1 MPRGDEKMNKLLS
14 PFQLKN
20 KTAFDRNAIHQT
32 APIKVPEMR
41 RIQRI
46 HFVGIGGAG
55 MGGIAEVLLNEGYQI
70 SGSDISENL
79 VVQRLK
85 KLGAIVYMG
94 HQADNVIDAS
104 VIVVSTAIDKDN
116 PELVAAITHRI
127 PIVRRAE
134 MLAELMRFRHGIA
147 IAGTHGKTTT
157 TSLIASIF
165 AEDQLDP
172 TFVIGGLL
180 NSAGTN
186 ARLGTSRYLIA
197 EADESDAS
205 FLHLQPMVAVIT
217 NIDADHMETYQG
229 DFEKLKDTYIEFL
242 HNLPFY
248 GLAVMCIDN
257 PVVREILPRVG
268 RQVITYGFS
277 DDADVKAV
285 NYQQDG
291 GVSYFTV
298 EIEGE
303 APLDLTLNLP
313 GQHNVL
319 NALAGLAV
327 AKDEGVNDCAIEKS
341 LREFAGIGRRFE
353 QLANLSTVNG
363 EMILVDDYGHHPSE
377 VKATIKAMRNGWPEK
392 RLVMVFQPHRYSRTR
407 DLYEDFV
414 EVLSSVDVLFLL
426 DVYAA
431 GEAAVV
437 SADSKSLARSIR
449 QRGQIEPIYVSDVEQ
464 LPQLLAAQLQNGDML
479 ITQGAGN
486 IGSVAR
492 SLVNHPLLRENDI
505 KEKHIKEN
513 VSVSKDESKG
523 EKKL

>member
-1 MPRGDEKMNKLLS
+1 MSITAR
-14 PFQLKN
+14 KN
-20 KTAFDRNAIHQT
+20 SLASLT
-32 APIKVPEMR
+32 KVPEMR
-41 RIQRI
+41 RVKRI

-70 SGSDISENL
+70 SGSDIGENQ
-79 VVQRLK
+79 VVKRLK
-85 KLGAIVYMG
+85 NLGANIYIG
-94 HQADNVIDAS
+94 HGSDNILGAS
-104 VIVVSTAIDKDN
+104 VIVVSTAIDKNN
-116 PELVAAITHRI
+116 PELLAAAAARI
-127 PIVRRAE
+127 PVVRRAE

-165 AEDQLDP
+165 AQGQLDP

-186 ARLGTSRYLIA
+186 ARLGSSRYLVA

-205 FLHLQPMVAVIT
+205 FLHLQPMVSVIT

-248 GLAVMCIDN
+248 GLAVVCIDN
-257 PVVREILPRVG
+257 PVVRELLPRIG

-277 DDADVKAV
+277 ADADVRAV

-298 EIEGE
+298 EVDGQP
-303 APLDLTLNLP
+303 PLEMSVNLP

-319 NALAGLAV
+319 NALAGVAV
-327 AKDEGVNDCAIEKS
+327 AKDEGISDEAICQA
-341 LREFAGIGRRFE
+341 LTEFAGIGRRFE
-353 QLANLSTVNG
+353 QLADFSTSAGNMV
-363 EMILVDDYGHHPSE
+363 LVDDYGHHPSE
-377 VKATIKAMRNGWPEK
+377 VKATILAMRAGWPDK

-407 DLYEDFV
+407 DLFEDFV
-414 EVLSSVDVLFLL
+414 EVLSEVDCLFLL

-431 GEAAVV
+431 GEALIA

-449 QRGQIEPIYVSDVEQ
+449 QRGQVEPIYVSDVDK
-464 LPQLLAAQLQNGDML
+464 LPELLVSQLQDNDMV

-486 IGSVAR
+486 IGAVAR
-492 SLVNHPLLRENDI
+492 DLSNNALLQVG
-505 KEKHIKEN
+505 K
-513 VSVSKDESKG
+513 V
-523 EKKL
+523 

>member
-1 MPRGDEKMNKLLS
+1 MSLKALN
-14 PFQLKN
+14 KN
-20 KTAFDRNAIHQT
+20 KM
-32 APIKVPEMR
+32 KVPEMR
-41 RIQRI
+41 RVKRI

-70 SGSDISENL
+70 SGSDIGDNQVVKRLISLGATITIGHASEN
-79 VVQRLK
+79 VT
-85 KLGAIVYMG
+85 G
-94 HQADNVIDAS
+94 AS
-104 VIVVSTAIDKDN
+104 VIVVSTAINHAN
-116 PELVAAITHRI
+116 PELIAAKEQRI

-165 AEDQLDP
+165 AQGQLDP

-186 ARLGTSRYLIA
+186 ARLGSSRYLVA

-205 FLHLQPMVAVIT
+205 FLHLQPMVSVIT

-248 GLAVMCIDN
+248 GLAVVCIDN
-257 PVVREILPRVG
+257 PVVRELLPRIG
-268 RQVITYGFS
+268 RQIITYGFS
-277 DDADVKAV
+277 LDADIRAT

-298 EIEGE
+298 EVDGE
-303 APLDLTLNLP
+303 PPLDMSLNLP

-319 NALAGLAV
+319 NALAGVAV
-327 AKDEGVNDCAIEKS
+327 AKDEGIDDDAICQA
-341 LREFAGIGRRFE
+341 LAEFAGIGRRFE
-353 QLANLSTVNG
+353 QLAGLTTDAGNMV
-363 EMILVDDYGHHPSE
+363 LVDDYGHHPSE
-377 VKATIKAMRNGWPEK
+377 VKATILAMRTGWPDK
-392 RLVMVFQPHRYSRTR
+392 RLVMIFQPHRYSRTR

-414 EVLSSVDVLFLL
+414 EVLSEVDCLFLL

-431 GEAAVV
+431 GETPIVT
-437 SADSKSLARSIR
+437 ADSKCLARSIR
-449 QRGQIEPIYVSDVEQ
+449 QRGQVEPVYVSDVEV
-464 LPQLLAAQLQNGDML
+464 LPELLAAQLQDNDMV

-486 IGSVAR
+486 IGAIAR
-492 SLVNHPLLRENDI
+492 NLSNNPLLVQEEA
-505 KEKHIKEN
+505 K
-513 VSVSKDESKG
+513 
-523 EKKL
+523 

>member
-1 MPRGDEKMNKLLS
+1 LPAISAGKQNIDNEELIQSNTMSNIAR
-14 PFQLKN
+14 KN
-20 KTAFDRNAIHQT
+20 SLTR
-32 APIKVPEMR
+32 VPEMR
-41 RIQRI
+41 RVKRI

-70 SGSDISENL
+70 SGSDIGTNQVVKRL
-79 VVQRLK
+79 VS
-85 KLGAIVYMG
+85 LGATIKIG
-94 HQADNVIDAS
+94 HASEHIDGAS
-104 VIVVSTAIDKDN
+104 VIVVSTAIDANN
-116 PELVAAITHRI
+116 PELVAAKAQRI
-127 PIVRRAE
+127 PVVRRAE

-165 AEDQLDP
+165 AQGQLDP

-186 ARLGTSRYLIA
+186 ARLGSSRYLVA

-205 FLHLQPMVAVIT
+205 FLHLQPMVSVIT

-248 GLAVMCIDN
+248 GLAVVCIDN
-257 PVVREILPRVG
+257 PVVRELLPRIG

-277 DDADVKAV
+277 EDADVRAV

-291 GVSYFTV
+291 GVSHFTV
-298 EIEGE
+298 EVSGQP
-303 APLDLTLNLP
+303 PLDMSVNLP

-319 NALAGLAV
+319 NALAGVAV
-327 AKDEGVNDCAIEKS
+327 AKDEGINDDAICQA
-341 LREFAGIGRRFE
+341 LTEFAGIGRRFE
-353 QLANLSTVNG
+353 QLAVLSTTAGSMV
-363 EMILVDDYGHHPSE
+363 LVDDYGHHPSE
-377 VKATIKAMRNGWPEK
+377 VKATIIAMRTGWPDK

-414 EVLSSVDVLFLL
+414 EVLSEVDCLFLL

-431 GEAAVV
+431 GEAPIA

-449 QRGQIEPIYVSDVEQ
+449 QRGQIEPVYVSDAAQ
-464 LPQLLAAQLQNGDML
+464 LPALLAAQLQDGDMV

-486 IGSVAR
+486 IGTVAR
-492 SLVNHPLLRENDI
+492 ALSCDGLLQVA
-505 KEKHIKEN
+505 KA
-513 VSVSKDESKG
+513 
-523 EKKL
+523 

>member
-1 MPRGDEKMNKLLS
+1 MTQNTVNP
-14 PFQLKN
+14 
-20 KTAFDRNAIHQT
+20 NAMKQPYAKI
-32 APIKVPEMR
+32 PEMR
-41 RIQRI
+41 RVKRI

-70 SGSDISENL
+70 SGSDIGENQVVKRLSKFGADITIGHASEN
-79 VVQRLK
+79 
-85 KLGAIVYMG
+85 
-94 HQADNVIDAS
+94 IDGAS
-104 VIVVSTAIDKDN
+104 VIVVSTAISEDN
-116 PELVAAITHRI
+116 PELIAAKSARI
-127 PIVRRAE
+127 PVVRRAE

-165 AEDQLDP
+165 AQGQLDP

-186 ARLGTSRYLIA
+186 ARLGSSRYLVA

-205 FLHLQPMVAVIT
+205 FLHLQPMVSVIT
-217 NIDADHMETYQG
+217 NIAADHMETYQG

-248 GLAVMCIDN
+248 GLAVVCIDN
-257 PVVREILPRVG
+257 PVVRELLPRIS

-277 DDADVKAV
+277 EDADIRAA

-298 EIEGE
+298 EIDGQP
-303 APLDLTLNLP
+303 PLDMSVNLP

-319 NALAGLAV
+319 NALAGIAV
-327 AKDEGVNDCAIEKS
+327 AKDEGVKDEAICQA
-341 LREFAGIGRRFE
+341 LGEFAGIGRRFE
-353 QLANLSTVNG
+353 QLGDLSTNDGKMV
-363 EMILVDDYGHHPSE
+363 LVDDYGHHPSE
-377 VKATIKAMRNGWPEK
+377 VKATILAMRTGWPDK

-414 EVLSSVDVLFLL
+414 EVLSEVDCLFLL
-426 DVYAA
+426 DVYPA
-431 GEAAVV
+431 GEAPIT

-449 QRGQIEPIYVSDVEQ
+449 QRGQVEPIYVSDVDM
-464 LPQLLAAQLQNGDML
+464 LPALLAAQLQDNDMV

-486 IGSVAR
+486 IGALAR
-492 SLVNHPLLRENDI
+492 DLSLHSLLQVEQER
-505 KEKHIKEN
+505 K
-513 VSVSKDESKG
+513 
-523 EKKL
+523 